1 MVELQRHAPE
11 PPSRRAA
18 RRAVLAL
25 TLLFILAA
33 VSVSAGLVAYTAWL
47 HDLRDGLFAVLFA
60 VLSAKAALSWLHWQG
75 HEDDPSTGK

>member
-11 PPSRRAA
+11 PPSRRTA

-33 VSVSAGLVAYTAWL
+33 VSVSAGLVAYTPWL
-47 HDLRDGLFAVLFA
+47 HDLRDGLFAVL
-60 VLSAKAALSWLHWQG
+60 SAKPALSWLLWQG
-75 HEDDPSTGK
+75 HEDDPSTSK